1 MNEHILKEFLN
12 FVNRIQDFN
21 VYSVSKTVECKPSY
35 QSIIYTFTKV
45 QKTGFIKCEIIQNS
59 SYEVQ
64 IQFQDENQQTSGI
77 VLTHLKEGDLNIL
90 INTLKECEY
99 RKENILHWYTHF
111 NNF

>member
-1 MNEHILKEFLN
+1 MDKCILKEFLN

-21 VYSVSKTVECKPSY
+21 MYSVSKIVEYKPSH

-59 SYEVQ
+59 SYTVQ
-64 IQFQDENQQTSGI
+64 IQFQDENQQTSEI
-77 VLTHLKEGDLNIL
+77 VLTHLKEEDLNTL
-90 INTLKECEY
+90 INALKACEY
-99 RKENILHWYTHF
+99 RKENILHWYTYF